1 MPPISENRPVII
13 GAGPGGAATA
23 LFLAKAGISSLVI
36 DRATFPR
43 DKICGDALSGKVWG
57 VLRRYD
63 REWSNSFQQTAFQL
77 PSWGI
82 RFIAPGAQHI
92 DIPFKKKYDSLT
104 DQPPGHIATRY
115 DFDAWLLTACKAHPL
130 IEVQEGI
137 HIQHIEPL
145 LNGYR
150 LTNDTDFAVEA
161 PIIVGADGANSIVAR
176 KLGQQRIHS
185 AHYAAGLRQYF
196 SGVSNPAPDNFIEL
210 FFLRELLPGYFW
222 IFPLPNGQFNVGLGL
237 RRDIAKRRGQALT
250 QVFQRIIQEH
260 PVIARRF
267 ESAKALEPIRG
278 FGLPLGSRR
287 ISLSGNRFLLVGDA
301 GSLIDPFTGEGIGNA
316 LESGYLAAQTIVKAI
331 GYKKTNAEFLRQY
344 DQSVYRLLGQELK
357 LSSWLQRLARY
368 PALFN
373 WVIAKANRQPEL
385 QEQLIAMFENTL
397 ERRIFMR
404 PSFYW
409 RLLTQ

>member
-1 MPPISENRPVII
+1 MPPTPENRPVII

-23 LFLAKAGISSLVI
+23 LFLAKSGIPSLLI
-36 DRATFPR
+36 DRSTFPR

-63 REWSNSFQQTAFQL
+63 RDWSNSFQVETIQI

-82 RFIAPGAQHI
+82 RFIAPGFQHV
-92 DIPFKKKYDSLT
+92 DIPFKKQYNTQNDP
-104 DQPPGHIATRY
+104 PPGHIATRY
-115 DFDAWLLTACKAHPL
+115 DFDNWLLGQCKAHPL

-137 HIQHIEPL
+137 HIQRIEPAA
-145 LNGYR
+145 NGYQ
-150 LTNDTDFAVEA
+150 LIANTDQSIFS

-176 KLGQQRIHS
+176 QLANQRIDS

-196 SGVSNPAPDNFIEL
+196 SNVANPAPDNYIEL

-237 RRDIAKRRGQALT
+237 RRDIAKKRGEPLT
-250 QVFQRIIQEH
+250 LVFNRIIQEH
-260 PVIARRF
+260 PILSKRF
-267 ESAKALEPIRG
+267 QSATALEPIRG

-287 ISLSGNRFLLVGDA
+287 LSISGNRFLLVGDA
-301 GSLIDPFTGEGIGNA
+301 ASLIDPFTGEGIGNA
-316 LESGYLAAQTIVKAI
+316 LESGYLAAQTIVAAI
-331 GYKKTNAEFLRQY
+331 TQDRYDSKFLIQY
-344 DQSVYRLLGQELK
+344 DKSVYKLLGQELK

-373 WVIAKANRQPEL
+373 WVIAKANRHPEL
-385 QEQLIAMFENTL
+385 QDQFIAMFENTL